1 MSGPFAFLRRL
12 FVRDEPLTELERAV
26 ITDLLEVIREGGIKT
41 EADLAGWTRPYMR
54 LALRHGYADDGT
66 AGLPFY
72 RVTPKGE
79 RFLQEFER

>member
-12 FVRDEPLTELERAV
+12 FVRDEPLTEWERIVVAHLLDEIQDGW
-26 ITDLLEVIREGGIKT
+26 ITI
-41 EADLAGWTRPYMR
+41 EADLWLSQLPYMR

>member
-1 MSGPFAFLRRL
+1 MGRAELTDEQRAQVRWFLQGVQIGR
-12 FVRDEPLTELERAV
+12 
-26 ITDLLEVIREGGIKT
+26 IGT
-41 EADLAGWTRPYMR
+41 EADLAERERAYAR

>member
-12 FVRDEPLTELERAV
+12 FVRDEPMTEQERRFV
-26 ITDLLEVIREGGIKT
+26 RNFLIGLKYYPRTTD
-41 EADLAGWTRPYMR
+41 ADLSDRTRRYAR

-72 RVTPKGE
+72 RVTPNGE

>member
-1 MSGPFAFLRRL
+1 MFAFLRRL
-12 FVRDEPLTELERAV
+12 FVRDEPLTAVERV
-26 ITDLLEVIREGGIKT
+26 DVRRILPLVRSGNIITKADLLAHERE
-41 EADLAGWTRPYMR
+41 PMR

>member
-1 MSGPFAFLRRL
+1 MTGPFAFLRRL
-12 FVRDEPLTELERAV
+12 FVRGEPLTESERVMIAC
-26 ITDLLEVIREGGIKT
+26 LLIFIKRHAIMT
-41 EADLAGWTRPYMR
+41 FADLTSWDRPYMR

-66 AGLPFY
+66 AGRPFY

>member
-1 MSGPFAFLRRL
+1 MFAFLRRL
-12 FVRDEPLTELERAV
+12 FVRDEPLTGVERAAV
-26 ITDLLEVIREGGIKT
+26 RRILWSIERDLIRAEI
-41 EADLAGWTRPYMR
+41 DLAEWEHPHMR

>member
-12 FVRDEPLTELERAV
+12 FVRDEPMTDSERLV
-26 ITDLLEVIREGGIKT
+26 VRNFLLGLKRHPRTT
-41 EADLAGWTRPYMR
+41 EADLSDWTRRYAR

>member
-1 MSGPFAFLRRL
+1 MTGPFAFLRRL
-12 FVRDEPLTELERAV
+12 FVRDEPLTESERRFV
-26 ITDLLEVIREGGIKT
+26 RLVLIGVRDGWIRT
-41 EADLAGWTRPYMR
+41 EADLWPNKRPYMR